1 MRASGLILRLRT
13 SWSGVATWCPLGVG
27 AVCDSAEGVWWGV
40 YGVVPQN
47 PCRPVG
53 WHGFGASVA
62 GPLLGF
68 GLAVLAVVYDLSGD
82 DLFAVLLTGVLL
94 GVVLQALNFGL
105 EDAHGLAE
113 AACHAG
119 QLGCAEEQDDK
130 EDNDDDGRGV
140 AENLAHGGVPFC

>member
-1 MRASGLILRLRT
+1 MGCLWGGAAKPVPAGGLAR
-13 SWSGVATWCPLGVG
+13 VWCVG
-27 AVCDSAEGVWWGV
+27 
-40 YGVVPQN
+40 
-47 PCRPVG
+47 
-53 WHGFGASVA
+53 A

-82 DLFAVLLTGVLL
+82 DLFAVLLAGVLL
-94 GVVLQALNFGL
+94 GVVLQTLNFGL

-119 QLGCAEEQDDK
+119 QLGCAEEQDDE

>member
-1 MRASGLILRLRT
+1 
-13 SWSGVATWCPLGVG
+13 
-27 AVCDSAEGVWWGV
+27 
-40 YGVVPQN
+40 VVPQN

-62 GPLLGF
+62 GPQFGF

-82 DLFAVLLTGVLL
+82 DLFAVLLAGVLL
-94 GVVLQALNFGL
+94 GVVLQTLNFGL

-119 QLGCAEEQDDK
+119 QLGCAEEQDDE